1 MTYPDQFP
9 RRDRNLEERR
19 EVPTCR
25 NCRYRITEPTDESE
39 RTMSV
44 KFKND
49 RTDAE
54 IATTSLLVQR
64 THSSEA
70 DFDALIHALRHP
82 HVAFSA
88 AADADLIARCAMEDW
103 DASAQALK
111 EVLKHHRI
119 SASDALAMLHLTG
132 EFLRRHRI
140 RLDGEP
146 WLCTFQTEEG
156 SWARYDVHTSLDYED
171 ANTWDKRLDDVLRSR
186 RLDRDS
192 FYLRLTDGGP
202 C

>member
-1 MTYPDQFP
+1 
-9 RRDRNLEERR
+9 
-19 EVPTCR
+19 
-25 NCRYRITEPTDESE
+25 
-39 RTMSV
+39 MSV

-49 RTDAE
+49 RPDAE
-54 IATTSLLVQR
+54 TSVTSPPVQR
-64 THSSEA
+64 TYANAS

-82 HVAFSA
+82 HVAFGA

-103 DASAQALK
+103 DASAGAMK
-111 EVLKHHRI
+111 EVLKHQRI
-119 SASDALAMLHLTG
+119 SPSDALAMLHLTG

-140 RLDGEP
+140 RLEGTP
-146 WLCTFQTEEG
+146 WLCTFQTDEG

-171 ANTWDKRLDDVLRSR
+171 ANTWDKRLDDVLRSH